1 MKLYRLSDNL
11 KEYWQIWINEDNSF
25 TIQWGLLG
33 MRGQSKIV
41 KPSFFSFF
49 FKKSESAIHSE
60 IDELITQGFQEI
72 DIENHDKLL
81 IE

>member
-41 KPSFFSFF
+41 KPSFFSSF